1 MRRVSVVAHRG
12 ASGCCP
18 ENTGA
23 ALREAVRLQ
32 VEAIEFD
39 VRLTGD
45 GRGVLLH
52 DPTVDRTS
60 NGTGAAATLSLAE
73 LRSLDAGSWFD
84 SRFAGERLLS
94 LEEGFDLVPDSIR
107 LNIHVKAGS
116 ADRDRVVPLVV
127 RELSRRGRLGTAF
140 VASDQE
146 SLAMARRVEPGVEIC
161 NLSTEPADSYVRRSE
176 GIGCRI
182 LQPGNGMTTPALVAE
197 AHRRGMEVNPFYA
210 DEEAEML
217 RLIECGVDGILTNE
231 PERLQSLRRRLGG

>member
-1 MRRVSVVAHRG
+1 
-12 ASGCCP
+12 
-18 ENTGA
+18 
-23 ALREAVRLQ
+23 

-39 VRLTGD
+39 VHLTAD

-60 NGTGAAATLSLAE
+60 NGTGAAATLSLEE
-73 LRSLDAGSWFD
+73 LQSLDAGSWFGAG
-84 SRFAGERLLS
+84 FAGERLLS
-94 LEEGFDLVPDSIR
+94 LEEALDLVPAAIR
-107 LNIHVKAGS
+107 LNVHVKAYPG
-116 ADRDRVVPLVV
+116 DRDRVVPLVV

-146 SLAMARRVEPGVEIC
+146 SLAMARRVEPEVEIC
-161 NLSTEPADSYVRRSE
+161 NLSTDPPDSYVRRSE

-182 LQPGNGMTTPALVAE
+182 LQPGSGMTTPVLVVE

-217 RLIECGVDGILTNE
+217 RLIECGVDGVLTNQ
-231 PERLQSLRRRLGG
+231 PERLQSLLRRLGG